1 LKNHLGTSVG
11 LTESEIRLS
20 HKEVTQMVTRKPN
33 GKRDRGQGRNGAGKA
48 YEPRRTTITPDTPYG
63 ECSERLTAF
72 GGLLALVK
80 FLDLLGFEQAFAEH
94 YVHPK
99 REPKLG
105 GYRMVLG
112 MLLLLFIGFQ
122 RLGHFAYVRTDAM
135 VCGVLR
141 VGVLPAVSTFWR
153 YLTSLG
159 IVQSA
164 SLLRLGAALRARVW
178 ALCAYAPRRVTVN
191 IDTTVATV
199 YGAIEGARKGHNAK
213 HRGKKGLRPVLCFLD
228 ETREYLCGTQRRGE
242 TIRNDEVARQ
252 IRQFRMQLPESV
264 REVHVRGDGEFIG
277 WESVTA
283 CLDEGFLFTF
293 GNKRCNPPFP
303 ENGWYRHGEHAYNEC
318 GYQPMGWEQPC
329 RFVAMRIRKD
339 QMGDRQLQLLDSENY
354 VYRVFVTNE
363 QARPHRVIDAYDQ
376 RADVENLIGE
386 AQREGVLAIP
396 SRRFQAH
403 HAFFQIVMLA
413 YNLWRWMKL
422 LAGHADRQ
430 KQEGTAVP
438 EPRWISMPDHTIR
451 IARLKMLFVAAKIR
465 FHGNRDEVRY
475 SMHEQRA
482 AGLIDFLGYLDRRR
496 QDRRPAA

>member
-1 LKNHLGTSVG
+1 
-11 LTESEIRLS
+11 
-20 HKEVTQMVTRKPN
+20 MVTRKPS
-33 GKRDRGQGRNGAGKA
+33 GKWDREQDRNGDGKA
-48 YEPRRTTITPDTPYG
+48 DAPRRTMITPDTPYG

-80 FLDLLGFEQAFAEH
+80 FLDLIDFEHAVEEH

-99 REPKLG
+99 RETQLG

-112 MLLLLFIGFQ
+112 MLMLLFIGFQ

-164 SLLRLGAALRARVW
+164 SLLRVGAALRARVW
-178 ALCAYAPRRVTVN
+178 ALCAYAPQRVTVN

-199 YGAIEGARKGHNAK
+199 YGTIEGARKGHNTK
-213 HRGKKGLRPVLCFLD
+213 HRGKPGLRPVLCFLE
-228 ETREYLCGTQRRGE
+228 ETREYFCGTQRRGE

-252 IRQFRMQLPESV
+252 IRQFRKQLPESV

-277 WESVTA
+277 WESVNA
-283 CLDEGFLFTF
+283 CLKEGFRFTF
-293 GNKRCNPPFP
+293 GNKRCDPPFP
-303 ENGWYRHGEHAYNEC
+303 EARWYRHGTYEYNEC
-318 GYQPMGWEQPC
+318 EYQPMGWEHPC
-329 RFVAMRIRKD
+329 RFVVMRMRKD
-339 QMGDRQLQLLDSENY
+339 QMGDRQLKLLNSENY

-363 QARPHRVIDAYDQ
+363 RTRPHRIINAYDQ

-396 SRRFQAH
+396 SKRFQAH

-422 LAGHADRQ
+422 VAGHAERRKDQ
-430 KQEGTAVP
+430 DTAVP
-438 EPRWISMPDHTIR
+438 EPQHIAMPDHTIR

-465 FHGNRDEVRY
+465 FHSNRDDVRY

-496 QDRRPAA
+496 KEARAAA

>member
-1 LKNHLGTSVG
+1 
-11 LTESEIRLS
+11 
-20 HKEVTQMVTRKPN
+20 MVMRQRS
-33 GKRDRGQGRNGAGKA
+33 GKRGRAQGRNGDHQTRQ
-48 YEPRRTTITPDTPYG
+48 ERRTTITPDTPYG

-80 FLDLLGFEQAFAEH
+80 FLDLIGFEKAFAAH
-94 YVHPK
+94 YVHPQ
-99 REPKLG
+99 RQAQLG

-112 MLLLLFIGFQ
+112 MLMLLFIGFQ

-178 ALCAYAPRRVTVN
+178 ALCAYAPRRVTVT

-199 YGAIEGARKGHNAK
+199 YGAIEGARKGHNTK

-242 TIRNDEVARQ
+242 TIRSEEVARQ
-252 IRQFRMQLPESV
+252 IRQFRRQLPASV
-264 REVHVRGDGEFIG
+264 RQVRVRGDAEFIG

-293 GNKRCNPPFP
+293 GNKRCDPPFP
-303 ENGWYRHGEHAYNEC
+303 EDGWYRHGAYDYNEC
-318 GYQPMGWEQPC
+318 VYQPMGWEQPC
-329 RFVAMRIRKD
+329 RFVVMRIRKD
-339 QMGDRQLQLLDSENY
+339 QMGDRQLKLLDSENY

-363 QARPHRVIDAYDQ
+363 LARPHRVIDEYDQ

-386 AQREGVLAIP
+386 AQREGVLAMP
-396 SRRFQAH
+396 SRRFHAH

-422 LAGHADRQ
+422 VAGHAERQ
-430 KQEGTAVP
+430 TQQGAKVP
-438 EPRWISMPDHTIR
+438 EPMRIAMPDHTIR

-465 FHGNRDEVRY
+465 FHGNRDAVLY

-482 AGLIDFLGYLDRRR
+482 AGLIDFLDYLDRRR
-496 QDRRPAA
+496 KDLRPAA